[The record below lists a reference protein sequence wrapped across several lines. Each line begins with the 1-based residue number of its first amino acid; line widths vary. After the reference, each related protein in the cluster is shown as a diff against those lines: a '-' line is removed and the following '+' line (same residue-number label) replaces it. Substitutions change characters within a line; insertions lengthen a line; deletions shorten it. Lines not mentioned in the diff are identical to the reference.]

1 MEGLGGSGRIWE
13 DPVGSWR
20 VLEGPEGLGGS
31 SRFLE
36 GQVVSPQL
44 YQLPE
49 NQGPE
54 HCLKGSKMAKFPP
67 FNQVLQRVFLTFF
80 CKNGHNGG
88 KMERVNS
95 YIGG

>member
-1 MEGLGGSGRIWE
+1 MEVEEVVEEMVEEVVEELVE
-13 DPVGSWR
+13 V
-20 VLEGPEGLGGS
+20 VVE
-31 SRFLE
+31 
-36 GQVVSPQL
+36 VSPQL

-54 HCLKGSKMAKFPP
+54 YCLKGSKMAKFPP

-80 CKNGHNGG
+80 CKNGHIRG

>member
-1 MEGLGGSGRIWE
+1 MGREGGREGGRE
-13 DPVGSWR
+13 
-20 VLEGPEGLGGS
+20 
-31 SRFLE
+31 
-36 GQVVSPQL
+36 VSPQL

-80 CKNGHNGG
+80 CKNGHIGG